1 MLSEQIRQI
10 FQSRYNQSRYSKI
23 LFTEFLQHRNL
34 TYDARNQNNSGQQ
47 EAGERGSTG
56 RG

>member
-10 FQSRYNQSRYSKI
+10 SQSRYNQSRYSKI

-34 TYDARNQNNSGQQ
+34 IYDARNQNNSGQQ